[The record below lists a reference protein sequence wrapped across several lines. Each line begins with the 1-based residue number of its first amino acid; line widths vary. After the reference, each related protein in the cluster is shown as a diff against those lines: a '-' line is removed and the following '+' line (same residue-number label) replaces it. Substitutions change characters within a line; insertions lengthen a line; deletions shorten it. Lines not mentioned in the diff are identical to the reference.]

1 METTAIFSYHADMDD
16 LLVVYDL
23 KEKVADEELK
33 QVWKDTLDSK
43 KVQADGHFVIICI
56 YYLESHAWW

>member
-33 QVWKDTLDSK
+33 QV
-43 KVQADGHFVIICI
+43 
-56 YYLESHAWW
+56 